1 MDEVWVYM
9 DRKNREVLAFSSEE
23 KLLQWAQEMNPDKK
37 SLRLNTNVIGEV
49 YTLLNHNSHIFPYNH
64 RIYRLDLDTGEE
76 VSIYWW

>member
-37 SLRLNTNVIGEV
+37 SLRLNPTVLGEV
-49 YTLLNHNSHIFPYNH
+49 YTLLNHNSHISPYTH
-64 RIYRLDLDTGEE
+64 RIYRIDLDTGEGIF
-76 VSIYWW
+76 VYWW

>member
-49 YTLLNHNSHIFPYNH
+49 YTLLNHNSHIFPYTH